1 MSDDIYFKLKLLEKE
16 ISLLNSKLST
26 DKKYILS
33 DQKNNVKKVKVL
45 EEKITKLI
53 SQVRNA
59 V

>member
-1 MSDDIYFKLKLLEKE
+1 MSNDMYVKLKLLEKE

-26 DKKYILS
+26 EKKYILGE
-33 DQKNNVKKVKVL
+33 QKNNVSKIKIL

-53 SQVRNA
+53 SQLEDA

>member
-1 MSDDIYFKLKLLEKE
+1 MSDDIYLKLKLLEKE

-26 DKKYILS
+26 DKKYVLG

>member
-1 MSDDIYFKLKLLEKE
+1 MYVKLKLLEKE

-26 DKKYILS
+26 EKKYILGE
-33 DQKNNVKKVKVL
+33 QKNNVSKIKIL

-53 SQVRNA
+53 SQLEDA

>member
-26 DKKYILS
+26 DKKYVLG